1 MPESRVEKNFWE
13 ENKVVIFSCIFFIV
27 SMAIVLGILSQGKHY
42 SPSPWTTIETPTP
55 TAIISKNMP
64 VIGSR
69 SSLPITTMIP
79 TTTE

>member
-13 ENKVVIFSCIFFIV
+13 NNKEVIYCIIFFIV
-27 SMAIVLGILSQGKHY
+27 SMAIVLGILLSQGKHY

-55 TAIISKNMP
+55 TAIIETPTPTAIISKNMP

-69 SSLPITTMIP
+69 S
-79 TTTE
+79 